1 MSTQSV
7 LLFIQWPQRRPF
19 WPLVLLCSITVF
31 LLTFFYWT
39 TRLYANPNQPDGLGS
54 LAGQVSAENGQPIAG
69 SQVTLWTVPPFAGP
83 DTWWNIRMTTTEA
96 DGSYRFSSLPPGVY
110 RISAQDP
117 AKRFGRRFY
126 PAAATVQE
134 GQDIVVAGTFASGIN
149 LTLQPAG
156 RVIVTLKTTAEY
168 SLTYASVGLQQQIST
183 TSGSRWETPYT
194 PDFALG
200 STVFTFTGVAA
211 DTYRVCAYGY
221 GAKISAAECY
231 DNVYGVEEATDLT
244 LSAGGTISNV
254 VIVFG
259 DGANYAQIKGRVT
272 AAVDGK
278 PLAGVNV
285 FAYRLPD
292 DGVVRVATTD
302 AWRGMASTL
311 APGTPLLAANEF
323 YGYLQ
328 AVTDANG
335 EYTLATLTTGRYQ
348 LYFSDPAG
356 NYAFEYYN
364 DQLRLYEAQVFE
376 VEPQMVISSVNSSL
390 ATAAR
395 ISGMITMD
403 GQPAPDANVLAER
416 QIGEFAW
423 EPVMQVKVNQNTG
436 AYTLAGLPAG
446 VYRVSAQGQIIDNTS
461 SAYSLYFPYGVYGG
475 ATLWEAKAITLT
487 SGAVATN
494 IDIAL
499 NSLRYDGGLSG
510 RITAGGQP
518 LAGIKV
524 ALYSATSGCCAYG
537 LPAPRLYTF
546 TDAAGRYTF
555 TGLGGGA
562 FFLGASDPAGL
573 YATTYYV
580 NQISLLRSSAI
591 NIPNDQVL
599 TDYNLDLPRAG
610 AIRGQARLRNNK
622 PVAGL
627 YLSLYRMDPTPD
639 YEIIPTASYT
649 DDAGRYTIPGLR
661 PGWYTVCFSRFNYPF
676 RTECYAQ
683 TVLVTAG
690 ATTGNIDLL
699 WGPDLPFYL
708 PLIHQQ

>member
-1 MSTQSV
+1 MISRSFFPFVWWQ
-7 LLFIQWPQRRPF
+7 QRRPALPF
-19 WPLVLLCSITVF
+19 FLLCSVTF
-31 LLTFFYWT
+31 ALLMLFWLTNQLHAT
-39 TRLYANPNQPDGLGS
+39 ENQPAGLGS
-54 LAGQVSAENGQPIAG
+54 LAGAVRNESGQPIPG
-69 SQVTLWTVPPFAGP
+69 IQVTLWAIPPFAGL
-83 DTWWNIRMTTTEA
+83 DTWWNIRMTTAEA

-117 AKRFGRRFY
+117 SKRFGRRFY
-126 PAAATVQE
+126 PAAGTVQA
-134 GQDIVVAGTFASGIN
+134 GQDVVVAGTAVTGIN

-156 RVIVTLKTTAEY
+156 RIIVTLKTTAEY
-168 SLTYASVGLQQQIST
+168 SLTYASVGLRQQIST
-183 TSGSRWETPYT
+183 TSGTRWDNPYIA
-194 PDFALG
+194 DFILG

-221 GAKISAAECY
+221 GPKLSAAECY
-231 DNVYGVEEATDLT
+231 DNVYGVEEATNLA
-244 LSAGGTISNV
+244 LSAGETISNV

-259 DGANYAQIKGRVT
+259 DGANYAQIKGQVT
-272 AAVDGK
+272 ATADGK
-278 PLAGVNV
+278 PLAGINV
-285 FAYRLPD
+285 FAYRLPET
-292 DGVVRVATTD
+292 GVVRVATTA
-302 AWRGMASTL
+302 AWHGIASTTT
-311 APGTPLLAANEF
+311 PGAPLLATNDF
-323 YGYLQ
+323 YGYQQ

-335 EYTLATLTTGRYQ
+335 EYTLATLTTGQYQ

-364 DQLRLYEAQVFE
+364 DQLRLYEAQVIE
-376 VEPQMVISSVNSSL
+376 VEPQMVISSVNSAL

-395 ISGMITMD
+395 INGLITMD

-423 EPVMQVKVNQNTG
+423 EPVMQVKVNPNTG
-436 AYTLAGLPAG
+436 AYTLGGLPAG

-461 SAYSLYFPYGVYGG
+461 DAYSLYFPYGVYGG

-510 RITAGGQP
+510 RVTAGGQP
-518 LAGIKV
+518 LASIKV
-524 ALYSATSGCCAYG
+524 ALYSATGGCCAYG

-555 TGLGGGA
+555 TGLGGGT
-562 FFLGASDPAGL
+562 FFLGASDSAGL

-580 NQISLLRSSAI
+580 NQMNPLRSSVI

-599 TDYNLDLPRAG
+599 TEYNLDLTRAG
-610 AIRGQARLRNNK
+610 AIRGQVRLRNNK

-639 YEIIPTASYT
+639 YDIIPTASYT

-661 PGWYTVCFSRFNYPF
+661 PGWYTVCFSKFNYPF

-683 TVLVTAG
+683 SVLVNAG
-690 ATTGNIDLL
+690 ATTGAIDLM

-708 PLIHQQ
+708 PLIHR